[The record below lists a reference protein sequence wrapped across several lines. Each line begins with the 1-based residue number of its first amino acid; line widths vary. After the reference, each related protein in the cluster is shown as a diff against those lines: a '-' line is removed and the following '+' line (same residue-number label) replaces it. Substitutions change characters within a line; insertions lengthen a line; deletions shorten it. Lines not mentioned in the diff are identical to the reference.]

1 MEPGDPGVG
10 SYYHHQQPPPPQRY
24 SHHQQPPS
32 QPPAATTNAILP
44 NTITDT
50 GPPQM
55 LYPRNSVPSA
65 VSSPTGVRRKR
76 GRPRK
81 YSTPEQAAA
90 AKRLSSLSSP
100 SAIVPPLSSS
110 SKNDVSN
117 AVGASSSSSKKS
129 SAGNAGQGFTPY
141 IITVTAGEDINH
153 TIMSFM
159 QQSKQE
165 ICIISASGVISN
177 ATLRQP
183 ATSGGNIT
191 YEGRFDILSLC
202 GSFVRSDFRS
212 SSSGGLSICL
222 SSNDGQIIGGGV
234 DGPLIAA
241 GPVQVILGAFVISG
255 KNAAM
260 FTKDDAS
267 VGPSSLGFPS
277 APESFAR
284 TSMVGND
291 GNHQNSHGY
300 PFMIPNGG
308 MPVTTDW
315 RNNNDSR
322 SAPGFNFS
330 GRLNHG
336 ANHSPKNGD
345 YDRFQG

>member
-1 MEPGDPGVG
+1 MEPGDPGLG

-24 SHHQQPPS
+24 SHHHHQPPPSS
-32 QPPAATTNAILP
+32 QPPPTTTNAILP
-44 NTITDT
+44 NTTTDT

-65 VSSPTGVRRKR
+65 VLQTGVRRKR

-90 AKRLSSLSSP
+90 AKRISSLSATVQPFSSP
-100 SAIVPPLSSS
+100 SKKDVSTAVGGSSS
-110 SKNDVSN
+110 T
-117 AVGASSSSSKKS
+117 SSSKKS
-129 SAGNAGQGFTPY
+129 CVGNAGQGFTPY

-153 TIMSFM
+153 KIMSFM

-202 GSFVRSDFRS
+202 GSYVRSDFK

-222 SSNDGQIIGGGV
+222 SSNDSQIIGGGV

-277 APESFAR
+277 APESSVR
-284 TSMVGND
+284 SSMVGND
-291 GNHQNSHGY
+291 GNHQNSDGY

-315 RNNNDSR
+315 RNNSDSR

-330 GRLNHG
+330 GRV
-336 ANHSPKNGD
+336 NHSPKNGD
-345 YDRFQG
+345 YDRFQD

>member
-1 MEPGDPGVG
+1 MEPPADPG
-10 SYYHHQQPPPPQRY
+10 SYYHHHQPPPPPPQRY
-24 SHHQQPPS
+24 SHHHHQPP
-32 QPPAATTNAILP
+32 PPPPTTTTNAILP
-44 NTITDT
+44 TTTTTDS

-55 LYPRNSVPSA
+55 LYSRNSVPSSA
-65 VSSPTGVRRKR
+65 VSPPLQSGVRRKR

-81 YSTPEQAAA
+81 YSTPEQAAE
-90 AKRLSSLSSP
+90 AKRLSSATVSPFSSP
-100 SAIVPPLSSS
+100 SKKDVSSS
-110 SKNDVSN
+110 
-117 AVGASSSSSKKS
+117 AVIGGSSKKS
-129 SAGNAGQGFTPY
+129 SVGRSQIVIPSVYLGNGGQGFTPY

-153 TIMSFM
+153 KIMSFM

-202 GSFVRSDFRS
+202 GSYVRSDFR

-234 DGPLIAA
+234 DGPLIAG

-260 FTKDDAS
+260 LTKDDAS
-267 VGPSSLGFPS
+267 VGPSFPPS
-277 APESFAR
+277 APESSAR
-284 TSMVGND
+284 NSVVGND
-291 GNHQNSHGY
+291 VNHQNSDGY

-308 MPVTTDW
+308 MPVATDW
-315 RNNNDSR
+315 RNNIDSR
-322 SAPGFNFS
+322 GAPGFNFS
-330 GRLNHG
+330 GI
-336 ANHSPKNGD
+336 
-345 YDRFQG
+345 FFC